1 MQRQI
6 ASQFR
11 RGWNFAPAV
20 WNYLFRTLVNLQPN
34 AYMYATVDVET
45 GSRRLL
51 TNQELEKGARES
63 YQLLDKG
70 TYVDVSGAHKPV
82 KGDMTKLKFV
92 PGLSDAARKLLMN
105 CEARTKK
112 IPGTHEVRSTMRH
125 HTHAYRVNYGLAQF
139 VTFSPSE
146 RDTAIM
152 LRMVRARKKDP
163 AIQDDPAKAFY
174 ERDAPDLDVDYLR
187 LSPER
192 LAEARSRLLRFSP
205 LAARRPCRAM
215 MIARPCWRATRWRAG
230 TASLLSWAW
239 SSGTSWASAAA
250 RPARNAA

>member
-1 MQRQI
+1 MD
-6 ASQFR
+6 A
-11 RGWNFAPAV
+11 
-20 WNYLFRTLVNLQPN
+20 
-34 AYMYATVDVET
+34 ET

-51 TNQELEKGARES
+51 TNEELE
-63 YQLLDKG
+63 YQLLHKG
-70 TYVDVSGAHKPV
+70 VYLDVSGAPKPV
-82 KGDMTKLKFV
+82 NGDMTKLKFV

-174 ERDAPDLDVDYLR
+174 ERNKPDLDVDYLR

-192 LAEARSRLLRFSP
+192 LAEARSRPLGLCRLAIAGLAELRRSKGP
-205 LAARRPCRAM
+205 SG
-215 MIARPCWRATRWRAG
+215 ARPTSVLARLHYRRGPGLPAHPGRP
-230 TASLLSWAW
+230 LLPVLPGVLPDGQPLHRRLWQQRHGLRGRLRSH
-239 SSGTSWASAAA
+239 
-250 RPARNAA
+250 

>member
-1 MQRQI
+1 M
-6 ASQFR
+6 
-11 RGWNFAPAV
+11 
-20 WNYLFRTLVNLQPN
+20 
-34 AYMYATVDVET
+34 
-45 GSRRLL
+45 
-51 TNQELEKGARES
+51 RES

-70 TYVDVSGAHKPV
+70 IYVDVSGTHRPV

-92 PGLSDAARKLLMN
+92 CGLSDPGRKLLMN

-112 IPGTHEVRSTMRH
+112 MPGTHEVRSTMRH

-174 ERDAPDLDVDYLR
+174 EHDKPDLDVDYLW

-192 LAEARSRLLRFSP
+192 LAEARSRP
-205 LAARRPCRAM
+205 LGFCRLAPRRPCRTTT
-215 MIARPCWRATRWRAG
+215 IEKPFWRAT
-230 TASLLSWAW
+230 
-239 SSGTSWASAAA
+239 
-250 RPARNAA
+250 P